1 MNKYDIS
8 VYYFPNF
15 HEGDP
20 RNDKWHGKGWTEWE
34 VLKHATPRFDGH
46 YIPTPLWGYEDEKDP
61 EVMEK
66 KIKYASENGINNF
79 IFDWYYYDDGP
90 FLNRCLEEGFLKA
103 KNTNDIKFSIMWANH
118 DWKHIHPI
126 SLDGLDH
133 PLIQAYGKVKPTTFD
148 EIMDYVI
155 DHYFVKENY
164 YRLDGGL
171 YFSIYELYRFI
182 DSLGGINNAKEA
194 IIRFRKKVK
203 DRGLGKLHMNAVTWG
218 CKILDGES
226 TKPVTAELLKEIGF
240 DSTGSY
246 VWIHEHP
253 TKKFPTNE
261 YEDYINECSGDFEKL
276 SKKYQGLPYYPNV
289 TVGWDSS
296 PRTVQSDKFTEK
308 WYPFMGILVNNTP
321 ELFEKALREIKK
333 QLDNSD
339 LKTKMFTINAW
350 NEWTE
355 GSYLEPDDRYGD
367 SKLKAIKK
375 VFIDENL

>member
-126 SLDGLDH
+126 SSLTKISMVRMVNMNLANGAL
-133 PLIQAYGKVKPTTFD
+133 
-148 EIMDYVI
+148 
-155 DHYFVKENY
+155 
-164 YRLDGGL
+164 
-171 YFSIYELYRFI
+171 EL
-182 DSLGGINNAKEA
+182 
-194 IIRFRKKVK
+194 
-203 DRGLGKLHMNAVTWG
+203 
-218 CKILDGES
+218 
-226 TKPVTAELLKEIGF
+226 
-240 DSTGSY
+240 
-246 VWIHEHP
+246 
-253 TKKFPTNE
+253 
-261 YEDYINECSGDFEKL
+261 
-276 SKKYQGLPYYPNV
+276 
-289 TVGWDSS
+289 
-296 PRTVQSDKFTEK
+296 
-308 WYPFMGILVNNTP
+308 
-321 ELFEKALREIKK
+321 
-333 QLDNSD
+333 
-339 LKTKMFTINAW
+339 
-350 NEWTE
+350 
-355 GSYLEPDDRYGD
+355 
-367 SKLKAIKK
+367 
-375 VFIDENL
+375 